1 MPYCYFVLYYFVS
14 FYVVININ
22 VIVVVV
28 FVLVIVIVIITV
40 VIVIIAV
47 IIIIIIIIIIAV
59 VIVIIA
65 VVVVGNILNR
75 IQLKIFLLES
85 ELLDVTFYVIII
97 FFSYTYLFEFGVIS
111 KQISLF
117 FASVISILLSGEPF
131 LVAEFK
137 IILLSED
144 FLLSTLWRA

>member
-1 MPYCYFVLYYFVS
+1 MKS
-14 FYVVININ
+14 
-22 VIVVVV
+22 
-28 FVLVIVIVIITV
+28 IVIAFFPEPWGICCRIFSALSLVQSFPFF
-40 VIVIIAV
+40 
-47 IIIIIIIIIIAV
+47 
-59 VIVIIA
+59 
-65 VVVVGNILNR
+65 VVGNILNR